1 MNYTDLITFYGTKD
15 IEATTAFYQDLLG
28 LRLASDQGKCR
39 IFEVA
44 EHGLIAFCEH
54 LDVTHTHKSPLL
66 TFVLDDIDGCF
77 NKLKDHCEVIEAPKR
92 NDQFHLYHFF
102 ILDNNGYTLEFQ
114 KFLDPN
120 WNQLKA
126 ADSQ

>member
-1 MNYTDLITFYGTKD
+1 MNYTDLITFYGTND
-15 IEATTAFYQDLLG
+15 IEATTLFYQDLLG

-39 IFEVA
+39 IFEVS
-44 EHGLIAFCEH
+44 EHALVAFCEH
-54 LDVTHTHKSPLL
+54 LDVTHSHKSPLL

-77 NKLKDHCEVIEAPKR
+77 DKLKDHCKVIEAPKR

-120 WNQLKA
+120 WNQLRA
-126 ADSQ
+126 VSSQ

>member
-44 EHGLIAFCEH
+44 EHGLVAFCEH
-54 LDVTHTHKSPLL
+54 LDVTHTLKSPLL

-77 NKLKDHCEVIEAPKR
+77 NKLKDHCEVVEAPKR

-120 WNQLKA
+120 WNQLRV

>member
-44 EHGLIAFCEH
+44 EHGLVAFCEH
-54 LDVTHTHKSPLL
+54 LDVTHTPKSPLL
-66 TFVLDDIDGCF
+66 TFVLDDIDDCF
-77 NKLKDHCEVIEAPKR
+77 DKLKDHCVVVEPPKR

-114 KFLDPN
+114 KFLDPH

>member
-44 EHGLIAFCEH
+44 PLSLIH
-54 LDVTHTHKSPLL
+54 IYK
-66 TFVLDDIDGCF
+66 
-77 NKLKDHCEVIEAPKR
+77 
-92 NDQFHLYHFF
+92 
-102 ILDNNGYTLEFQ
+102 
-114 KFLDPN
+114 
-120 WNQLKA
+120 
-126 ADSQ
+126 